1 MHKLLNRFPTVPS
14 EKKEST
20 EVEDQPRPRTASV
33 VKSLSKG
40 FEQLEKNAKET
51 EIQTGAEGR

>member
-1 MHKLLNRFPTVPS
+1 MRTVS
-14 EKKEST
+14 NESKEAMQ
-20 EVEDQPRPRTASV
+20 VEDQPRTRAASM